1 MAIYIQSCG
10 ISQDND
16 YRWLRISQNEAKPEN
31 PQVLLQSINNLSVKP
46 TELIDSQ
53 KSSIILLSLHND
65 YCLLV
70 TGLRARKER
79 TDFMGRPIRNSVLWI
94 CQKDNENLKIRSLL
108 IRALRGELDRA
119 IDKTINISGQYGFE
133 VDYEAFKQLSNS
145 TLAIGNNDQIDSN
158 CKIGKN
164 CDFLREE
171 IALEL
176 ENNALPNKKG
186 LLVLVTS
193 IKSASAL
200 KETGVWRGLSNRV
213 ESETLK
219 EYASG
224 AITQSGKEKKTL
236 WIQVAI
242 ASILI
247 IAIAL
252 IIIKFT
258 MPQQPQI
265 EQSSP
270 NLDKSIQLEEKSGN
284 FSKKEL
290 TSTKLPSDCQNQKE
304 IDYFLSPCSSNV
316 KNN

>member
-1 MAIYIQSCG
+1 MAIYVQSRG
-10 ISQDND
+10 KNQDRD
-16 YRWLRISQNEAKPEN
+16 YRWLRIKSNEYYPEN
-31 PQVLLQSINNLSVKP
+31 PDFLLQAINGSAIRP
-46 TELIDSQ
+46 TDLIESQ
-53 KSSIILLSLHND
+53 KPSIILVATQND

-70 TGLRARKER
+70 TGLKAREER
-79 TDFMGRPIRNSVLWI
+79 KDYVTRLVRNSVLWI
-94 CQKDNENLKIRSLL
+94 CKKDNENLKIRSLL
-108 IRALRGELDRA
+108 ILALRGELDRA
-119 IDKTINISGQYGFE
+119 IDETIDITGQYGFE

-176 ENNALPNKKG
+176 ENNALPNKEG
-186 LLVLVTS
+186 LLVLVTN

-219 EYASG
+219 EYASL

-265 EQSSP
+265 EPNSP
-270 NLDKSIQLEEKSGN
+270 NLDKSTQLEEKSGN

>member
-1 MAIYIQSCG
+1 MIIYVQSRG
-10 ISQDND
+10 KNQDQD
-16 YRWLRISQNEAKPEN
+16 YRWLKIKSNEYYPDN
-31 PQVLLQSINNLSVKP
+31 PDFLLQPINNSPVRP
-46 TELIDSQ
+46 IDLIESQ
-53 KSSIILLSLHND
+53 KPSVILVATHND
-65 YCLLV
+65 YYLLV
-70 TGLRARKER
+70 TGLRSSKER
-79 TDFMGRPIRNSVLWI
+79 SDFTGRPVRNSVLWI
-94 CQKDNENLKIRSLL
+94 VKKDRENIIIRSLL
-108 IRALRGELDRA
+108 IQALRGELDGA
-119 IDKTINISGQYGFE
+119 IDRTINISGQYGFE
-133 VDYEAFKQLSNS
+133 VDYKALKELSNS
-145 TLAIGNNDQIDSN
+145 TLAIGNNEPINS

-164 CDFLREE
+164 YDSLREE

-176 ENNALPNKKG
+176 ESNTLPNKEG

-213 ESETLK
+213 ESEKLEKYDREDGT
-219 EYASG
+219 
-224 AITQSGKEKKTL
+224 EKKTL
-236 WIQVAI
+236 WIWVAI

-258 MPQQPQI
+258 MPQQPKI
-265 EQSSP
+265 EPSSP
-270 NLDKSIQLEEKSGN
+270 NLDKSTQLEKKSGN

-316 KNN
+316 KSN